1 MRARLQKLSAA
12 GRCFF
17 GLAMIASGAMQLF
30 LREFVRLVPKQPA
43 GAPWPII
50 TGVILVVAGGLI
62 VAGKRQRAGA
72 GAVAA
77 LLLVALA
84 LRVPGIVANPGAG
97 FVWTNPCK
105 TLALFGAAL
114 LLAGVG
120 LGPIPPVRLCRWLL
134 AVFLVVG
141 GVQHFVYAGFVHK
154 LVPAWMPWVPFWTYF
169 TGVAL
174 CAAGIGLVLP
184 RTASLAAA
192 SAGLM
197 IFLWV
202 LLLHLPRALIHPG
215 GADEMAGV
223 FEALALSGVAFLAVG
238 GPVAFSSHP
247 ILKNENH

>member
-1 MRARLQKLSAA
+1 MHARFQTLSTV
-12 GRCFF
+12 GRYFF
-17 GLAMIASGAMQLF
+17 GLAMIGSGAMQLF
-30 LREFVRLVPKQPA
+30 RGEFVRLVVKLPA
-43 GAPWPII
+43 GALPWPII

-84 LRVPGIVANPGAG
+84 LRVPGIIANPGAG
-97 FVWTNPCK
+97 FMWTNPCK
-105 TLALFGAAL
+105 TLALLGGAL

-120 LGPIPPVRLCRWLL
+120 LGRISSVRMCRVLL
-134 AVFLVVG
+134 AIFMAVG
-141 GVQHFVYAGFVHK
+141 GVQHFVYAGFVHT
-154 LVPAWMPWVPFWTYF
+154 LVPAWMPFVPFWTYF

-174 CAAGIGLVLP
+174 FTGAVGLVVP
-184 RTASLAAA
+184 RAAPLAGAW
-192 SAGLM
+192 SGLM

-223 FEALALSGVAFLAVG
+223 FEALALSGVAFLAIG
-238 GPVAFSSHP
+238 GPVKLSSP
-247 ILKNENH
+247 SILQK